1 MSDDPTST
9 TIRHYQPSDLDACRA
24 LWVELCE
31 WHREIYNSPDIG
43 GQNPGL
49 LFDEHLEHVGAEH
62 IWVAEMD
69 GRVVGMAGLIVEGG
83 EAELEPL
90 SISQVFRGTGIGHQ
104 LATAVIAAAR
114 AAGMPLIKVKPA
126 ARNAPAI
133 RFFHDLG
140 FDTVGQIELFLD
152 FSPQADRRWQA
163 GERIA
168 GRDFR
173 V

>member
-1 MSDDPTST
+1 M
-9 TIRHYQPSDLDACRA
+9 
-24 LWVELCE
+24 
-31 WHREIYNSPDIG
+31 
-43 GQNPGL
+43 
-49 LFDEHLEHVGAEH
+49 
-62 IWVAEMD
+62 
-69 GRVVGMAGLIVEGG
+69 
-83 EAELEPL
+83 
-90 SISQVFRGTGIGHQ
+90 
-104 LATAVIAAAR
+104 
-114 AAGMPLIKVKPA
+114 KPA